1 MIQTCQTHGGTAMN
15 DAPKVVSGLC
25 YLQAPDGIFYP
36 EDIEET
42 LKVFTR
48 HDRFH
53 IVVANL
59 PD

>member
-1 MIQTCQTHGGTAMN
+1 MN